1 MISLWL
7 NRLAAKRV
15 KGEKERMKRRTAREK
30 ALQSLF
36 QIDVSDIEPKEA
48 MAHALDGLES
58 DAFFEQLVYG
68 VLENKEKIDE
78 MITRHLVNWK
88 LDRLANVDRAILRL
102 SAYEMAFVD
111 EIPASVSMNEAIE
124 LAKQFGD
131 DKSAKFIN
139 GVLSNIKSDLE

>member
-1 MISLWL
+1 
-7 NRLAAKRV
+7 
-15 KGEKERMKRRTAREK
+15 MKRRTAREK

-36 QIDVSDIEPKEA
+36 QIDVSDIEPNEA
-48 MAHALDGLES
+48 MQHALDGQES

-78 MITRHLVNWK
+78 MIKRHLVNWK

-102 SAYEMAFVD
+102 SAYEMIFLD
-111 EIPASVSMNEAIE
+111 DIPVNVSMNEAIE

-131 DKSAKFIN
+131 DMSAKFVN

>member
-1 MISLWL
+1 MWL
-7 NRLAAKRV
+7 KRQAAKRV

-36 QIDVSDIEPKEA
+36 QIDVSDTEPNEA
-48 MAHALDGLES
+48 MQHALDGQES

-78 MITRHLVNWK
+78 MIKRHLVNWK

-102 SAYEMAFVD
+102 SAYEMIFLED
-111 EIPASVSMNEAIE
+111 IPVNVSMNEAIE

-131 DKSAKFIN
+131 DKSAKFVN

>member
-1 MISLWL
+1 
-7 NRLAAKRV
+7 
-15 KGEKERMKRRTAREK
+15 MKRRTAREK

-36 QIDVSDIEPKEA
+36 QIDVSDIEPNEA
-48 MAHALDGLES
+48 MQHALDGQES

-78 MITRHLVNWK
+78 MIKRQLVNWK

-102 SAYEMAFVD
+102 SAYEMIFLD
-111 EIPASVSMNEAIE
+111 DIPVNVSMNEAIE

-131 DKSAKFIN
+131 DKSAKFVN

>member
-1 MISLWL
+1 
-7 NRLAAKRV
+7 
-15 KGEKERMKRRTAREK
+15 MKRRTAREK

-48 MAHALDGLES
+48 MQHALDGLES

-68 VLENKEKIDE
+68 VLENKSKIDE
-78 MITRHLVNWK
+78 MIKRHLVNWK

-102 SAYEMAFVD
+102 SAYEMLFLD
-111 EIPASVSMNEAIE
+111 DIPVNVSMNEAIE

-131 DKSAKFIN
+131 DKSAKFVN

>member
-7 NRLAAKRV
+7 KRQAAKRV

-36 QIDVSDIEPKEA
+36 QIDVSDIEPNEA
-48 MAHALDGLES
+48 MQHALDGQES

-78 MITRHLVNWK
+78 MIKRHLVNWK

-102 SAYEMAFVD
+102 SAYEMIFLD
-111 EIPASVSMNEAIE
+111 DIPVNVSMNEAIE

-131 DKSAKFIN
+131 DKSAKFVN

>member
-1 MISLWL
+1 
-7 NRLAAKRV
+7 
-15 KGEKERMKRRTAREK
+15 MKRRTAREK

-48 MAHALDGLES
+48 MQHALDDLES

-68 VLENKEKIDE
+68 VLENKSKIDE
-78 MITRHLVNWK
+78 MIKRHLVNWK

-102 SAYEMAFVD
+102 SAYEMLFLD
-111 EIPASVSMNEAIE
+111 DIPVNVSMNEAIE

-131 DKSAKFIN
+131 DKSAKFVN

>member
-1 MISLWL
+1 
-7 NRLAAKRV
+7 
-15 KGEKERMKRRTAREK
+15 MKRRTAREK

-36 QIDVSDIEPKEA
+36 QIDVSDIEPNEA
-48 MAHALDGLES
+48 MQHALDGQES

-78 MITRHLVNWK
+78 MIKQHLVNWK

-102 SAYEMAFVD
+102 SAYEMIFLD
-111 EIPASVSMNEAIE
+111 DIPVNVSMNEAIE

>member
-1 MISLWL
+1 
-7 NRLAAKRV
+7 
-15 KGEKERMKRRTAREK
+15 MKRRTAREK

-36 QIDVSDIEPKEA
+36 QIDVSDIEPNEA
-48 MAHALDGLES
+48 MQHALDGQES

-78 MITRHLVNWK
+78 MIKRHLVNWK

-102 SAYEMAFVD
+102 SAYEMIFLD
-111 EIPASVSMNEAIE
+111 DIPVNVSMNEAIE

-131 DKSAKFIN
+131 GKSAKFVN

>member
-1 MISLWL
+1 
-7 NRLAAKRV
+7 
-15 KGEKERMKRRTAREK
+15 MKRRTAREK

-36 QIDVSDIEPKEA
+36 QIDVSDIEPNEA
-48 MAHALDGLES
+48 MQHALDGQES

-78 MITRHLVNWK
+78 MIKRHLVNWK

-102 SAYEMAFVD
+102 SAYEMIFLED
-111 EIPASVSMNEAIE
+111 IPVNVSMNEAIE

-131 DKSAKFIN
+131 DKSAKFVN